1 VFLLTINKRVFVQKK
16 KQNKRKWNKA
26 TKAPSIPSMSRYFEI
41 LLALKACEA
50 AILDLG

>member
-1 VFLLTINKRVFVQKK
+1 VFLLTINKRVFVQK